1 MADNGNPVSEPLKKT
16 ANAAMAAQRAAQAAI
31 KLAKSIAKL
40 AKTIAS
46 TAKGAAVG
54 NIYGAIAAFVW
65 ENKGLILKITFV
77 VSLIILIPSLIICML
92 PSVIFNGLNEPYSVD
107 NGNALILNDS
117 TVITNNIDRISDSIG
132 KTMAKAK
139 EDVLSDI
146 ERDFQRTNADKIQI
160 IDPYES
166 KLSYSVA
173 SFVSQYSAS
182 KSDSYQTVSIS
193 ELESIMENNRHKL
206 FSYTKQ
212 IEERTATVYDEA
224 LGKETEI
231 KEKWAVYS
239 VVYNG
244 EEYFADNVFYLTDK
258 QKALAADYRENLK
271 QFLGEDSLWEKIK

>member
-1 MADNGNPVSEPLKKT
+1 MADNGHPVSEPLKKT
-16 ANAAMAAQRAAQAAI
+16 SQAVMATKRAAQAAV

-54 NIYGAIAAFVW
+54 SIYGAIAAFIW
-65 ENKGLILKITFV
+65 ENKGLILKIVFA
-77 VSLIILIPSLIICML
+77 VSLILLIPSLIICML
-92 PSVIFNGLNEPYSVD
+92 PSVIFNGLSEPYSID

-117 TVITNNIDRISDSIG
+117 TVITNNINRISNSIG

-139 EDVLSDI
+139 EDILSDI
-146 ERDFQRTNADKIQI
+146 ERDFQRIDADQIQI

-166 KLSYSVA
+166 TLSYSVA

-182 KSDSYQTVSIS
+182 KSDSYQAVSIL
-193 ELESIMENNRHKL
+193 ELESVMENNRHKL
-206 FSYTKQ
+206 FSYTRAF
-212 IEERTATVYDEA
+212 EERTVPESD
-224 LGKETEI
+224 ETE
-231 KEKWAVYS
+231 KVAVYT

-244 EEYFADNVFYLTDK
+244 EEYFADHIFHLSDK

-271 QFLGEDSLWEKIK
+271 LFLGEDSLWEQIK